1 MYVVF
6 DNMTETIIGPFND
19 YSDAQ
24 MFVLHASGIT
34 INDYV
39 SDLTI
44 EPVSEPQEWALDNGL
59 ESELGV
65 LS

>member
-6 DNMTETIIGPFND
+6 DNITETIIGPFND
-19 YSDAQ
+19 YGDAQ
-24 MFVLHASGIT
+24 MFVLYASGIT

-44 EPVSEPQEWALDNGL
+44 EPVSEPQEWALDNNL
-59 ESELGV
+59 EAELGV